1 MLRAYIRQ
9 AAYKPLVAEVENTIA
24 QPWLE
29 SRGGKQGQA
38 GVFRQIVQCHGKHA
52 EEIMGRY
59 GEVRRDTPVKI
70 IWGKEDDLILVDR
83 AEKLAT
89 LVGAKEVVLIEE
101 AGHLVMLDQTEQL
114 AIKLSKW
121 LFCNPL
127 SE

>member
-1 MLRAYIRQ
+1 
-9 AAYKPLVAEVENTIA
+9 
-24 QPWLE
+24 
-29 SRGGKQGQA
+29 
-38 GVFRQIVQCHGKHA
+38 
-52 EEIMGRY
+52 MGRY
-59 GEVRRDTPVKI
+59 AEVGRDTPVKI
-70 IWGKEDDLILVDR
+70 IWGKEDNLIPVDR

-114 AIKLSKW
+114 GVELSRW